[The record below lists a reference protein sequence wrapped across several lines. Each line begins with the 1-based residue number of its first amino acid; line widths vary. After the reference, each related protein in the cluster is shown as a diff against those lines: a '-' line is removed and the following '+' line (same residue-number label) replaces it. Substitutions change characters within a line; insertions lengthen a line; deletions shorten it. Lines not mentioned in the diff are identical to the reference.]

1 MANNYVYSK
10 RNGDIPET
18 MNLVID
24 KLAQI
29 ALEDAHKTRQSTGFL
44 AIDKLTTGLVD
55 EDLVVIASRPAM
67 GKTVL
72 ALNIANHLTKEK
84 VKTIANR

>member
-29 ALEDAHKTRQSTGFL
+29 ALEMRIRQDSLQGSWPST
-44 AIDKLTTGLVD
+44 
-55 EDLVVIASRPAM
+55 S
-67 GKTVL
+67 
-72 ALNIANHLTKEK
+72 
-84 VKTIANR
+84 